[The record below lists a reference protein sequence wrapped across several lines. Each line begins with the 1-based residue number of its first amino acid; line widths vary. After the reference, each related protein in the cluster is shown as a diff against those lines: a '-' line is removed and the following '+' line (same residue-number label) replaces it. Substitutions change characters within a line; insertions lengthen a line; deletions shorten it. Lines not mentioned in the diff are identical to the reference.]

1 MLPFLCI
8 IVCPWCTM
16 STCMFMSYSCICVND
31 CLFVS
36 CPKKMIKT
44 SSIGGLSVNLAAI
57 YTVEANLKCPTFS
70 KESNIVREKATFKK
84 ELAASGLGQMG

>member
-1 MLPFLCI
+1 M
-8 IVCPWCTM
+8 V
-16 STCMFMSYSCICVND
+16 
-31 CLFVS
+31 
-36 CPKKMIKT
+36 KT

-70 KESNIVREKATFKK
+70 KESNIVREKAAFKK